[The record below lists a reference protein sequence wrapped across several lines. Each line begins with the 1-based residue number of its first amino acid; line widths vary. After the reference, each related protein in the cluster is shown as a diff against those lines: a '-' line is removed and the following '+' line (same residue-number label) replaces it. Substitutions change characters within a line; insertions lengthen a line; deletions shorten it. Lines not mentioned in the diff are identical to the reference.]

1 MSTRTRAQD
10 VAPFFDG
17 TRLTL
22 ARHLAGMRKSELANR
37 IDRSPSAVTAWE
49 SGSKQP
55 TAANIAELAIGLEVD
70 PWFFAVHGQDI
81 NTVSV
86 APHFRS
92 LRSTSQQLREQALAY
107 GQIAVDVASAIEVH
121 AEFPAPKVPTF
132 HVEPNDMAGP
142 EEAARHVR
150 EAWGLDAGPAGHQ
163 VRLLETHGILVV
175 FSPPGAAAID
185 AYSFTAAHK
194 PTVVLNPIKRDYY
207 RQRFDVAHEL
217 GHLVMHGEAEPG
229 SRAVEDQAHR
239 FAAEF
244 LLPAAEVQ
252 DLLPTSMGRSSWT
265 TFFKLKEQWGVSVGA
280 LLFRARRLGRLSD
293 VSYRNAMIRMS
304 QEGWRRDEPGA
315 ITSIEQPSLMP
326 RALELLDAVGIT
338 TDELVAQ
345 CRIPPHLFEAATAR
359 TPLVDSPHAGID
371 GSPNTGESDALDSHH
386 HRMASVVSLLRPP
399 NSRDHQVSHSR
410 VTDQE

>member
-1 MSTRTRAQD
+1 MNTRKRAQD

-17 TRLTL
+17 TRLAL

-49 SGSKQP
+49 AGGKQP

-81 NTVSV
+81 NTISV

-121 AEFPAPKVPTF
+121 AEFPAPQVPTF
-132 HVEPNDMAGP
+132 HVEPNDVVGP

-150 EAWGLDAGPAGHQ
+150 EAWDLDAGPAGHQ
-163 VRLLETHGILVV
+163 VRLLETHGVLVV

-185 AYSFTAAHK
+185 AYSFAAADR

-229 SRAVEDQAHR
+229 SKAVEDQAHR
-239 FAAEF
+239 FASEF
-244 LLPAAEVQ
+244 LLPAEEIH
-252 DLLPTSMGRSSWT
+252 DLLPTAMGRSSWT
-265 TFFKLKEQWGVSVGA
+265 TLFKLKEQWGVSVGA
-280 LLFRARRLGRLSD
+280 LLFRARQLGRLSD

-315 ITSIEQPSLMP
+315 IASIEQPSMMP
-326 RALELLDAVGIT
+326 RALELLDAVGIST
-338 TDELVAQ
+338 EELVAQ
-345 CRIPPHLFEAATAR
+345 CRIPRHLFDAATAR
-359 TPLVDSPHAGID
+359 TPLVETPPTGVNRRV
-371 GSPNTGESDALDSHH
+371 NTGAGDKLHSHQ
-386 HRMASVVSLLRPP
+386 HRTSSIVSLLRP
-399 NSRDHQVSHSR
+399 SSSQADGVAHS
-410 VTDQE
+410 

>member
-1 MSTRTRAQD
+1 MNPKTRAHD

-17 TRLTL
+17 NRLAL

-37 IDRSPSAVTAWE
+37 IERSPSAVTAWE
-49 SGSKQP
+49 ANVKQP
-55 TAANIAELAIGLEVD
+55 TPANIAELAIGLEVD
-70 PWFFAVHGQDI
+70 PWFFAVRGEDI
-81 NTVSV
+81 NTISV

-121 AEFPAPKVPTF
+121 AEFPAPQVPTF
-132 HVEPNDMAGP
+132 DVEPNDMLGP

-150 EAWGLDAGPAGHQ
+150 EAWDLGVGPAGHQ
-163 VRLLETHGILVV
+163 VRLLETHGIFVV

-185 AYSFTAAHK
+185 AYSFTAADR

-229 SRAVEDQAHR
+229 SKAVEDQAHR
-239 FAAEF
+239 FAGEF
-244 LLPAAEVQ
+244 LLPSEEIH

-265 TFFKLKEQWGVSVGA
+265 TLFKLKEQWGVSVGA
-280 LLFRARRLGRLSD
+280 LLFRARQLGRLTD

-315 ITSIEQPSLMP
+315 IASIEQPSLMP

-338 TDELVAQ
+338 TEELVAQ
-345 CRIPPHLFEAATAR
+345 CRIPRHLFDAATAR
-359 TPLVDSPHAGID
+359 SPLVATQPAGGNGRD
-371 GSPNTGESDALDSHH
+371 KPGANGVRGSHQSRTSSI
-386 HRMASVVSLLRPP
+386 VSLLRPP
-399 NSRDHQVSHSR
+399 NSQADR
-410 VTDQE
+410 VAHADFSNER

>member
-1 MSTRTRAQD
+1 MNTRARAQD

-17 TRLTL
+17 TRLAL

-49 SGSKQP
+49 ANGKQP
-55 TAANIAELAIGLEVD
+55 TPANIAELAIGLEVD
-70 PWFFAVHGQDI
+70 PWFFAVRGEDI
-81 NTVSV
+81 NTISV

-121 AEFPAPKVPTF
+121 AEFPAPQVPTF
-132 HVEPNDMAGP
+132 DVEPNDMVGP

-150 EAWGLDAGPAGHQ
+150 EAWDLDAGPAGHQ
-163 VRLLETHGILVV
+163 VRLLETHGIFVV

-185 AYSFTAAHK
+185 AYSFAAADR

-229 SRAVEDQAHR
+229 SKAIEDQAHK

-244 LLPAAEVQ
+244 LLPAEEIH

-265 TFFKLKEQWGVSVGA
+265 TLFKLKEQWGVSVGA
-280 LLFRARRLGRLSD
+280 LLFRARQLGRLSD

-315 ITSIEQPSLMP
+315 IASIEQPSLMP

-338 TDELVAQ
+338 TEELVAQ
-345 CRIPPHLFEAATAR
+345 CRIPRHLFDAATAR
-359 TPLVDSPHAGID
+359 SPLAATPPAGGNGGAKPGASD
-371 GSPNTGESDALDSHH
+371 ERGSHQPRTSSI
-386 HRMASVVSLLRPP
+386 VSLLRPP
-399 NSRDHQVSHSR
+399 NSRADR
-410 VTDQE
+410 VAHAEFTDER

>member
-1 MSTRTRAQD
+1 MNTRTRAQA

-17 TRLTL
+17 TRLAL
-22 ARHLAGMRKSELANR
+22 ARHLAGMRKSELAHR
-37 IDRSPSAVTAWE
+37 IDRSPSAITAWE
-49 SGSKQP
+49 AGGKQP

-70 PWFFAVHGQDI
+70 PWFFAVHGPDI
-81 NTVSV
+81 NTISV

-121 AEFPAPKVPTF
+121 AEFPAPQVPRF
-132 HVEPNDMAGP
+132 HVEPNDTVGP

-150 EAWGLDAGPAGHQ
+150 EVWGVEAGPAGHQ
-163 VRLLETHGILVV
+163 VRLLETHGVLVV
-175 FSPPGAAAID
+175 FSPGSAAAID
-185 AYSFTAAHK
+185 AYSFAAADR

-217 GHLVMHGEAEPG
+217 GHLVMHSEAEPG
-229 SRAVEDQAHR
+229 SKSVEDQAHR

-244 LLPAAEVQ
+244 LLPAEEVHH
-252 DLLPTSMGRSSWT
+252 LLPTSMGRKSWT
-265 TFFKLKEQWGVSVGA
+265 TLFKLKEQWGVSVGA

-315 ITSIEQPSLMP
+315 VASIEQPSLMP
-326 RALELLDAVGIT
+326 RALELLDAAGIT
-338 TDELVAQ
+338 IEELVAQ
-345 CRIPPHLFEAATAR
+345 CRIPLHLFDAATAR
-359 TPLVDSPHAGID
+359 TPLAEAPHKGVDGGGNFGA
-371 GSPNTGESDALDSHH
+371 TGEVRECQ
-386 HRMASVVSLLRPP
+386 HRTSSIVSLLRPP
-399 NSRDHQVSHSR
+399 NA
-410 VTDQE
+410 